1 MDPVLYYL
9 LDAVGTVAFA
19 MSGAFKAVRHRLDL
33 LGVLVLGFA
42 TAMGGGVVRDTLL
55 NRTPVAFLSN
65 GPAFF
70 SLLGCVL
77 AAAWPAIARRSGS
90 PRDIEGERAFLV
102 VDALG
107 LAIFAVT
114 GARLGVEAGLTAW
127 STILLAATTAVGG
140 GMIRDIL
147 VREVPLVLS
156 ADFYA
161 TAALIGGLVY
171 VVCARGGVPPSL
183 TPIATFAVTFLLRV
197 MAIWRGWHLPRLPG

>member
-1 MDPVLYYL
+1 MDPGLYYL
-9 LDAVGTVAFA
+9 LDALGTIAFA

-42 TAMGGGVVRDTLL
+42 TAIGGGVIRDTLL
-55 NRTPVAFLSN
+55 HRTPAAFLSN

-70 SLLGCVL
+70 SLLGCVI
-77 AAAWPAIARRSGS
+77 AAAWPAAASRLRK
-90 PRDIEGERAFLV
+90 PKELENDRVFLV

-114 GARLGVEAGLTAW
+114 GARLGAEAGLTAW
-127 STILLAATTAVGG
+127 STILLAAITAVGG

-161 TAALIGGLVY
+161 TAALIGGFAFVLCY
-171 VVCARGGVPPSL
+171 RWGVPPSL
-183 TPIATFAVTFLLRV
+183 TSIATFAVTFLLRV
-197 MAIWRGWHLPRLPG
+197 MAIWRGWHLPRLPA

>member
-1 MDPVLYYL
+1 MDSGLYYL

-42 TAMGGGVVRDTLL
+42 TAMGGGVIRDTLL
-55 NRTPVAFLSN
+55 QRTPAAFLSN

-70 SLLGCVL
+70 SLSGCVL
-77 AAAWPAIARRSGS
+77 AAVWPSVARRLGH
-90 PRDIEGERAFLV
+90 PEELEGERAFLV

-114 GARLGVEAGLTAW
+114 GARLGEEAGLTAW
-127 STILLAATTAVGG
+127 STIILAATTGVGG

-147 VREVPLVLS
+147 VREVPLVLK

-171 VVCARGGVPPSL
+171 VVFHRWGAPASL
-183 TPIATFAVTFLLRV
+183 NYLATFAVTFLLRV

>member
-1 MDPVLYYL
+1 
-9 LDAVGTVAFA
+9 

-42 TAMGGGVVRDTLL
+42 TAIGGGVMRDALL
-55 NRTPVAFLSN
+55 HRTPIAFLSN
-65 GPAFF
+65 GPALF

-77 AAAWPAIARRSGS
+77 AAAWPFTARRLGH
-90 PRDIEGERAFLV
+90 PEDLERERAFLV

-114 GARLGVEAGLTAW
+114 GARLGAEAGLTAW
-127 STILLAATTAVGG
+127 STVLLAAVTAVGG

-147 VREVPLVLS
+147 VREVPLVLE

-171 VVCARGGVPPSL
+171 VVCDRWGAPASVTS
-183 TPIATFAVTFLLRV
+183 IATFAVTFFLRV
-197 MAIWRGWHLPRLPG
+197 MAIWRGWHLPRLPA

>member
-1 MDPVLYYL
+1 MHPDLFYL

-33 LGVLVLGFA
+33 LGILVLGFA
-42 TAMGGGVVRDTLL
+42 TAMGGGVARDTLL
-55 NRTPVAFLSN
+55 HRTPVAFLTN

-77 AAAWPAIARRSGS
+77 AAAWPGMARRLGHPLELES
-90 PRDIEGERAFLV
+90 ERAFLV
-102 VDALG
+102 VDGLG

-127 STILLAATTAVGG
+127 STVLLAAITAVGG
-140 GMIRDIL
+140 GMIRDVL
-147 VREVPLVLS
+147 VREIPMVLS

-161 TAALIGGLVY
+161 TAALIGGLAF
-171 VVCARGGVPPSL
+171 VVCSRWGVPPSL
-183 TPIATFAVTFLLRV
+183 TSIATFAITFLLRV
-197 MAIWRGWHLPRLPG
+197 MAIWRGWHLPRLEG